1 LQKAQAIA
9 GFMKN
14 VWPALNQGQFRLFID
29 QVFPFSQLA
38 QTKDRMLANQ
48 LVGKIVLSM
57 S

>member
-1 LQKAQAIA
+1 MQKAQVIA
-9 GFMKN
+9 GYMKN